1 MKNPNNRTRVISTKV
16 SKFLEESV
24 KQIAKET
31 NTTKSDVVNNALNL
45 YIKTKKEQT
54 IVHS

>member
-45 YIKTKKEQT
+45 YIKQKKEQT